1 MARVASQAKHGNG
14 PGDSDGR
21 GDSDRR
27 GDTDRR
33 ATRTAERLGP
43 PSDSDGRR
51 AHHPARSHPLCLSE
65 SAARV
70 ALRVA
75 VRVCRPGL
83 SGGPPA
89 PAGERQSGQRGRR
102 AGRAHYRAYPVT
114 PPPSSLNRYRARA
127 RPHARRRSRARGPGA
142 GLVRVAAPVAET
154 VNAMTGAFT
163 AHARAGQV
171 PVSSESLHPSLV
183 AVVWRRAAPA
193 AIFQV
198 RDERYLEDVAVIWRR
213 AAPAAIFQVGARSVR
228 VGHPSRHLPG
238 RCPVRPSRSSESPS
252 SRSVSAPAPPCFPR
266 PSESVSACFGN
277 RMRAAEAG

>member
-183 AVVWRRAAPA
+183 AV
-193 AIFQV
+193 
-198 RDERYLEDVAVIWRR
+198 IWRR